1 MKRVMTTSVVA
12 GLLGTLGF
20 APAVSAEGT
29 LYGSVRSGIYAVNP
43 DGPGDTTWDL
53 GTVDAGDLTNGDKLW
68 SRIGVK
74 ASTELDGGLTA
85 GLHIEKRLDN
95 FRTRHQNVYV
105 SGAFGKIALGQ
116 QGSPYLSAVSWDGA
130 NFFGGSSDPG
140 SRQSG
145 VRFDS
150 DTGGPFNV
158 SVMIVDDNDADGD
171 GNMSPDKGGMGND
184 DDGQGQGVDGWEV
197 GASLSAGPVSIGAGY
212 KDQTNGNER
221 MGVTLGGS
229 FGAMG
234 WEIGYETHDMGGSD
248 DENRYGFFVDYSL
261 GSGAAYLSYED
272 QEDVNDWTIV
282 GYSHSLGGGAKVV
295 AEHRTPDMGADVSAG
310 F

>member
-53 GTVDAGDLTNGDKLW
+53 GTVDAGDLGSGDKLW
-68 SRIGVK
+68 SRIGVR
-74 ASTELDGGLTA
+74 ASTELDGGMTA

-116 QGSPYLSAVSWDGA
+116 QGSPYYSAVSWDGA

-140 SRQSG
+140 SRQNG

-158 SVMIVDDNDADGD
+158 SVMIVDDNT
-171 GNMSPDKGGMGND
+171 MGG
-184 DDGQGQGVDGWEV
+184 GQGEGVDGWEV
-197 GASLSAGPVSIGAGY
+197 GGSLSAGPISIGAGY

-221 MGVTLGGS
+221 MGLTLGGS

-234 WEIGYETHDMGGSD
+234 WEIGYETHDMGGND

-272 QEDVNDWTIV
+272 QEDMNDWTIV

-295 AEHRTPDMGADVSAG
+295 AEHRTPDMGADVSAVVLVVG

>member
-1 MKRVMTTSVVA
+1 MKRMMTTSVVA

-43 DGPGDTTWDL
+43 EGPGDTTWDL
-53 GTVDAGDLTNGDKLW
+53 GTVDAGDLGSGDKLW

-74 ASTELDGGLTA
+74 ASTEMDGGVTA

-105 SGAFGKIALGQ
+105 SGEFGKITLGQ
-116 QGSPYLSAVSWDGA
+116 QGSPYYSGVSWDGA
-130 NFFGGSSDPG
+130 NFFGGSSDPS

-150 DTGGPFNV
+150 NLGGPFGLSLMV
-158 SVMIVDDNDADGD
+158 LDDNDGDGD
-171 GNMSPDKGGMGND
+171 GMAND
-184 DDGQGQGVDGWEV
+184 GGQGQGVDGWEV
-197 GASLSAGPVSIGAGY
+197 GASLAAGPVTLGAGY
-212 KDQTNGNER
+212 KDQTDDTER

-229 FGAMG
+229 FGGMG
-234 WEIGYETHDMGGSD
+234 WEIGYETQDMGGGD
-248 DENRYGFFVDYSL
+248 DQNRYGFFVDYNL

-282 GYSHSLGGGAKVV
+282 GYSHSLGEGVKVI
-295 AEHRTPDMGADVSAG
+295 AEHRTPDSGDDVSAVVLVVG